1 MKIGAGGL
9 QSIIMSD
16 MARAVDAA
24 AKPRSGVQETL
35 IQAHGQ
41 DKNQLKE
48 ELNRAVERLNQLA
61 KSLNYPILLAVKE
74 PPPRLKVVLK
84 DKITGQEQEMELED
98 LDKLAA
104 HLEQA
109 KGVYL
114 DSYG

>member
-16 MARAVDAA
+16 MAKALESTV
-24 AKPRSGVQETL
+24 KPKSGLQETL
-35 IQAHGQ
+35 AQGQ
-41 DKNQLKE
+41 DKNVLRE

-61 KSLNYPILLAVKE
+61 QSLNYPLQLAIKE

-84 DKITGQEQEMELED
+84 DKRSGAEKEIEIGELD
-98 LDKLAA
+98 QLAA

-109 KGVYL
+109 KGIHVDRY
-114 DSYG
+114 S